1 MNPSRKNNFIAKAP
15 STLAIYE
22 GKAISTESPAFTD
35 RRKLRDSI
43 KREKMKKFPKGL
55 GWEGDFSSFLFI

>member
-1 MNPSRKNNFIAKAP
+1 
-15 STLAIYE
+15 LAIYE
-22 GKAISTESPAFTD
+22 GKAITTESPAFTD

-55 GWEGDFSSFLFI
+55 GWEGDIYFKFSIFLIAELF